1 MITWRK
7 QVLGSI
13 LVDLLRINGDE
24 HCNDM
29 CRVHCHFVISS
40 DTADPVGLAWK
51 EKKITPILPHGEH
64 SEQRVNLGQHL
75 LRLPGKHFLE
85 KTRKTFRPHTCLK
98 FEYRRHIMYPAF
110 PLQRQRH
117 V

>member
-1 MITWRK
+1 M
-7 QVLGSI
+7 LGSI

-51 EKKITPILPHGEH
+51 AKKK
-64 SEQRVNLGQHL
+64 SL
-75 LRLPGKHFLE
+75 LRS
-85 KTRKTFRPHTCLK
+85 
-98 FEYRRHIMYPAF
+98 YRMASIQSKELIWVNIFYDYQENIF
-110 PLQRQRH
+110 
-117 V
+117 